1 MKTQLNQTF
10 CSLTK
15 DDFDDI
21 EKKVK
26 KQNMLYLIKN
36 HQIWDKHNSFNYT
49 YINENYETICSFKL
63 EFEDTEYLFQS
74 YFLLSAF
81 YVQPEYIGNGYGK
94 MMMDEVIE
102 LTKNVEYIT
111 LKVRQDNI
119 IAINLY
125 TKYGFEFD
133 ICDEDPNYI
142 WMIKIK

>member
-1 MKTQLNQTF
+1 
-10 CSLTK
+10 
-15 DDFDDI
+15 
-21 EKKVK
+21 
-26 KQNMLYLIKN
+26 MLYLIKN
-36 HQIWDKHNSFNYT
+36 HQIWDKHNSFNYI

-81 YVQPEYIGNGYGK
+81 YVQPEYMGNGYGK
-94 MMMDEVIE
+94 MMMDEVME
-102 LTKNVEYIT
+102 LTKNVEYVT
-111 LKVRQDNI
+111 LKVRKDNI

-133 ICDEDPNYI
+133 IYDEDTNYI